1 MMGLSKLSDNHTELF
16 HDFKM
21 LPVRAPQI
29 YLQGWSTKRLA
40 TSRLHYS
47 SGDEEREVVGEG
59 GALFCLP
66 PDGTLA
72 RGLWIDSERHLVKD
86 QEKCKE
92 KFQTGS

>member
-1 MMGLSKLSDNHTELF
+1 MIGLSKLPDNHTELF

-59 GALFCLP
+59 GTLFCLP
-66 PDGTLA
+66 RTEPWH
-72 RGLWIDSERHLVKD
+72 RGYGLTRNAI
-86 QEKCKE
+86 
-92 KFQTGS
+92 